1 MVGAWHGVMAP
12 KGTPPEVVKV
22 LNQQL
27 NDVLRL
33 PDVTEKMATFGASPV
48 GGAPA
53 ALEKVN
59 AADYE
64 RLGKVIRDLA
74 ITAE

>member
-1 MVGAWHGVMAP
+1 M
-12 KGTPPEVVKV
+12 

-27 NDVLRL
+27 NEVIRL
-33 PDVTEKMATFGASPV
+33 PDVAEKMATFGASPV

-53 ALEKVN
+53 ALDKVN

-64 RLGKVIRDLA
+64 RLGKVARDLG

>member
-1 MVGAWHGVMAP
+1 MLNAELN
-12 KGTPPEVVKV
+12 EVIK
-22 LNQQL
+22 
-27 NDVLRL
+27 L
-33 PDVTEKMATFGASPV
+33 PDVTEKMATFGALPV

-64 RLGKVIRDLA
+64 RLGKVIRDMG
-74 ITAE
+74 ISAE